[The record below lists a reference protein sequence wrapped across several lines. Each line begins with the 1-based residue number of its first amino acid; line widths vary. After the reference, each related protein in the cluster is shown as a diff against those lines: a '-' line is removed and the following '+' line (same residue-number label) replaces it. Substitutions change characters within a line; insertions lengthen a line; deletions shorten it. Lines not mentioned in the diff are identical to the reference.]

1 MSNDVI
7 EIEVSMKTTLKKKD
21 EQNTTGNNVIIILA
35 LIAIVS
41 LIVMIIA
48 LCMPKKNA
56 ELMPFVPPEFDK
68 NAILGTPEV
77 PDNYGYDVLYQE
89 GMSFKVG
96 LCGIVKIQG
105 SLADIYFTNISDNS
119 LWLKVRIYDEMGD
132 VIGETGIIKPGEYVK
147 AVQLSTA
154 ISKDSKIQI
163 KIMSYEPE
171 TYHSGGAIVMTP
183 MIKIEK

>member
-7 EIEVSMKTTLKKKD
+7 EIEVSMKAILKKKD

-41 LIVMIIA
+41 LIAMIIA
-48 LCMPKKNA
+48 LCVPTNNT
-56 ELMPFVPPEFDK
+56 EPLPFVPPEFEK

-96 LCGIVKIQG
+96 LCGIVKIQS
-105 SLADIYFTNISDNS
+105 SLADIYLTNISDNS

-132 VIGETGIIKPGEYVK
+132 IIGETGIIKPGEYVK
-147 AVQLSTA
+147 SVQLSTVM
-154 ISKDSKIQI
+154 SENSKIQI

-183 MIKIEK
+183 MIKIEE